1 MRAEVSHGRAEGTGC
16 SVAARTGRVIAV
28 VGPSGVGKDS
38 VMAGLLR
45 LHPELSI
52 LRRAITRPPDP
63 GGEDHEPVS
72 LETFLALDRSG
83 AFALSWRAHAL
94 HYGVPRAAL
103 SPTGAGRDVLANLSR
118 SVLATAA
125 RRFPRFEV
133 LHLRA
138 DASIL
143 AARLH
148 RRGRE
153 EPSAIAVRLA
163 RDARPL
169 PEGLRIHEI
178 DNGGALADAV
188 EAASHALYPRN

>member
-1 MRAEVSHGRAEGTGC
+1 MRAEVTHDRAASER
-16 SVAARTGRVIAV
+16 SVAARPGRVIAV

-38 VMAGLLR
+38 LMAGLLR
-45 LHPELSI
+45 LHPALSI

-72 LETFLALDRSG
+72 IETFLALDRSG

-94 HYGVPRAAL
+94 HYGIPVAAL
-103 SPTGAGRDVLANLSR
+103 SPTGTGRDVLVNLSR
-118 SVLATAA
+118 SVLGTAA

-138 DASIL
+138 EPRVL

-153 EPSAIAVRLA
+153 EPASIAARLA
-163 RDARPL
+163 RDTRPL

-178 DNGGALADAV
+178 DNGGALTDAV
-188 EAASHALYPRN
+188 EAASRALYPRS